1 MFTVDFVDD
10 ATEIRTLDQAGEHE
24 DVEVIMDAESV
35 FFRQWNE
42 DMGYFDLIEMSDQQL
57 KDILAALGSTEGA
70 YYAR

>member
-1 MFTVDFVDD
+1 MYTVEFVDE
-10 ATEIRTLDQAGEHE
+10 ATEIRTLDQGGEHE

-57 KDILAALGSTEGA
+57 KDIIAALGSTAGA

>member
-57 KDILAALGSTEGA
+57 KDILAALNSTEGA

>member
-1 MFTVDFVDD
+1 MYTVEFVDD

-35 FFRQWNE
+35 FVRQWNE

-57 KDILAALGSTEGA
+57 KDIIAALGSTAGA